1 MKKNIKHVVFI
12 ILITILSIISIF
24 LVISKWD
31 IFIRIGL
38 SIFMSFYLI
47 PLISRNTVD
56 CWFGDGE

>member
-1 MKKNIKHVVFI
+1 MKKHIKLIVFI
-12 ILITILSIISIF
+12 IFITILSIISI
-24 LVISKWD
+24 LIVISKWD

-47 PLISRNTVD
+47 PLISRNLVA